1 MGRST
6 EAAVEAT
13 LSAGSSEPRRTTRSV
28 GRPRHPLPSGS
39 AARMCRMAR
48 GRATWDR
55 DRAAHRRLHARERVR
70 AHEQLH
76 RDRQDPRGAWASRG
90 VRRGGLLARP
100 SRAPRLRGGPR
111 GSGST
116 GRGRPGRRAVLDRL
130 HHGDGAGV
138 PEADDRAARHV
149 HPTGVGVADRRS
161 EVLRAAAPGD
171 PGPRAA
177 RRDRRGQRERLPGP
191 PHPRRALGADHELQP
206 ARTEGS
212 RHPADVQ
219 RLPDRRPE
227 RVGGVPRRVR
237 PDPPRS
243 LVRLQRLDARAGG
256 TRPPR
261 PRVHPRIGAPE
272 PVRVP
277 RCRRLS
283 PCAAARIRVAPPRV
297 IGP

>member
-1 MGRST
+1 MPESAYGPTNNCIGIGKILEGRGHRVVFAA
-6 EAAVEAT
+6 EA
-13 LSAGSSEPRRTTRSV
+13 SW
-28 GRPRHPLPSGS
+28 
-39 AARMCRMAR
+39 R
-48 GRATWDR
+48 GRLEPLGFEEDLV
-55 DRAAHRRLHARERVR
+55 DL
-70 AHEQLH
+70 
-76 RDRQDPRGAWASRG
+76 
-90 VRRGGLLARP
+90 
-100 SRAPRLRGGPR
+100 GP
-111 GSGST
+111 T
-116 GRGRPGRRAVLDRL
+116 GRGRPGRRTVLDRL

-138 PEADDRAARHV
+138 PQADDRAARHV

-161 EVLRAAAPGD
+161 EVLRAATPGD

-177 RRDRRGQRERLPGP
+177 RRNRRGQRERLPGP

-283 PCAAARIRVAPPRV
+283 PRAAARIRVAPPRV